1 MAMPANTEQLELE
14 HRVLVL
20 APIGRDA
27 QAAAQHLSES
37 KIGSVV
43 CDDLNDLLV
52 KLGEGAAAALVTEEA
67 FLRGG
72 TQALETW
79 VASQPPWSD
88 FPFIVLTSR
97 ATSAAAQGYRTRLL
111 ESLGNVSLLE
121 RPLNTV
127 TLMSAIRS
135 AMRARSRQYE
145 VHDHLRDRE
154 TFAAQL
160 EDQVRERTR
169 ELEQANEQ
177 LRQQIAERRQVE
189 AALQQAQKMEVIG
202 QMTGGVAH
210 DFNNLLTAV
219 LGNLELATRRGKDES
234 IRRYLEGATQAA
246 QRGAKITSQLLAFSR
261 TQRLQTQPVDLNAIV
276 TAMGDLLFRT
286 IGATVRVETILE
298 RSLWPATADPSQIEL
313 VVLNLAVNGRD
324 AMPDGGRL
332 TIATANVP
340 HGDRRKPAELP
351 PGDYVSVCVSDTGV
365 GMTEDV
371 LRKAFEPFF
380 TTKPVGSGTGLG
392 LSQVYGIA
400 KQTGGTVAI
409 DTQVDRGTTVR
420 VYLPRTTAA
429 PAVRPTDESQ
439 NVPLRR
445 HEATILV
452 VDDDRDVR
460 ELAISCL
467 ENLGYRVLAADGGQA
482 ALDLTAS
489 GATIDMILVDIAM
502 PEITGV
508 EVMEAILKKRPGI
521 PFLYMTG
528 YVGPTKLDPSE
539 QRVLKKPFTIAELA
553 AKVEELLFPGDA
565 VRGGKVIP
573 LVRPAS

>member
-1 MAMPANTEQLELE
+1 MSANSNQDLE

-27 QAAAQHLSES
+27 QAATRHLADSKLHSVICQDLDDLLAKLSE
-37 KIGSVV
+37 GSAV
-43 CDDLNDLLV
+43 
-52 KLGEGAAAALVTEEA
+52 ALVTEEA

-72 TQALETW
+72 TMALERW

-97 ATSAAAQGYRTRLL
+97 ATSVAAQAYRMRLL
-111 ESLGNVSLLE
+111 ECLGNVSLLE
-121 RPLNTV
+121 RPLNAV
-127 TLMSAIRS
+127 TLISSVRA
-135 AMRARSRQYE
+135 ALRARGRQYE
-145 VHDHLRDRE
+145 VQDHLLARE
-154 TFAAQL
+154 TIAAQL

-219 LGNLELATRRGKDES
+219 LGNLELATRRGTDEK
-234 IRRYLEGATQAA
+234 IRRYLDGATQAA
-246 QRGAKITSQLLAFSR
+246 HRGAKITSQLLAFSR
-261 TQRLQTQPVDLNAIV
+261 TQRLKTEPIDLNAIV

-298 RSLWPATADPSQIEL
+298 RQLWQATADPTQIES
-313 VVLNLAVNGRD
+313 VILNLAVNARD
-324 AMPDGGRL
+324 AMPEGGRL
-332 TIATANVP
+332 TIATSNVP
-340 HGDRRKPAELP
+340 HGDNSKPVELAV
-351 PGDYVSVCVSDTGV
+351 GDFVSVSVRDTGT
-365 GMTEDV
+365 GMTDEV

-400 KQTGGTVAI
+400 KQTGGTVSI
-409 DTQVDRGTTVR
+409 DTKVGSGTTVT
-420 VYLPRTTAA
+420 VYLPRTTAV
-429 PAVRPTDESQ
+429 PGVRPSEELRT
-439 NVPLRR
+439 VPLRK

-460 ELAISCL
+460 QLAVSCL
-467 ENLGYRVLAADGGQA
+467 ESLGYQVLAADGGPA
-482 ALDLTAS
+482 ALEMAGGTAN
-489 GATIDMILVDIAM
+489 IDMVLIDIAM

-508 EVMEAILKKRPGI
+508 EAMKAILKKRPHM

-539 QRVLKKPFTIAELA
+539 QRVLKKPFTIEELA
-553 AKVEELLFPGDA
+553 AKVEETLFPNDA
-565 VRGGKVIP
+565 ASAKVIS

>member
-1 MAMPANTEQLELE
+1 MSANSNQDLE

-27 QAAAQHLSES
+27 QAATQHLADS
-37 KIGSVV
+37 KLHSVI
-43 CDDLNDLLV
+43 CQDLDDLLA
-52 KLGEGAAAALVTEEA
+52 KLSEGSAVALVTEEA

-72 TQALETW
+72 TKALERW

-97 ATSAAAQGYRTRLL
+97 ATSAAAQAYRMRLL
-111 ESLGNVSLLE
+111 ECLGNVSLLE
-121 RPLNTV
+121 RPLNAV
-127 TLMSAIRS
+127 TLISSVRA
-135 AMRARSRQYE
+135 ALRARGRQYE
-145 VHDHLRDRE
+145 VQDHLLARE
-154 TFAAQL
+154 TIAAQL

-219 LGNLELATRRGKDES
+219 LGNLELATRRGTDEK
-234 IRRYLEGATQAA
+234 IRRYLDGATQAA
-246 QRGAKITSQLLAFSR
+246 HRGAKITSQLLAFSR
-261 TQRLQTQPVDLNAIV
+261 TQRLKTEPIDLNAIV

-298 RSLWPATADPSQIEL
+298 RQLWQATADPTQIES
-313 VVLNLAVNGRD
+313 VILNLAVNARD
-324 AMPDGGRL
+324 AMPEGGRL
-332 TIATANVP
+332 TIATSNVP
-340 HGDRRKPAELP
+340 HGDKSKPVELAV
-351 PGDYVSVCVSDTGV
+351 GDYVSVSVRDTGT
-365 GMTEDV
+365 GMTDEV

-400 KQTGGTVAI
+400 KQTGGTVSI
-409 DTQVDRGTTVR
+409 DTKVGSGTTVT
-420 VYLPRTTAA
+420 VYLPRTTAV
-429 PAVRPTDESQ
+429 PGVRPSEELRT
-439 NVPLRR
+439 VPLRK

-460 ELAISCL
+460 QLAVSCL
-467 ENLGYRVLAADGGQA
+467 ESLGYQVLAADGGPA
-482 ALDLTAS
+482 ALEMAASTAN
-489 GATIDMILVDIAM
+489 IDMVLIDIAM

-508 EVMEAILKKRPGI
+508 EAMDAILKKRPGV

-528 YVGPTKLDPSE
+528 YVGPSKLDPSE
-539 QRVLKKPFTIAELA
+539 HRILKKPFTIAELA
-553 AKVEELLFPGDA
+553 AKVEEILFPGDA
-565 VRGGKVIP
+565 GSASVIP

>member
-1 MAMPANTEQLELE
+1 MAMTANNEQLQQ
-14 HRVLVL
+14 RVLVL

-27 QAAAQHLSES
+27 QAAAKHIAERKLDST
-37 KIGSVV
+37 I
-43 CDDLNDLLV
+43 CDDIEDLVV
-52 KLGEGAAAALVTEEA
+52 KLGEGAASALVTEEA
-67 FLRGG
+67 FLQGG
-72 TQALETW
+72 TQAVEKW

-97 ATSAAAQGYRTRLL
+97 ATSAAAQGYRMRLL
-111 ESLGNVSLLE
+111 ESLGNVALLE
-121 RPLNTV
+121 RPLNAV
-127 TLMSAIRS
+127 TLMSAICS
-135 AMRARSRQYE
+135 AVRARRRQYE
-145 VHDHLRDRE
+145 VRDHLLDRE

-160 EDQVRERTR
+160 EDQVRERT
-169 ELEQANEQ
+169 EQLEQANEQ

-219 LGNLELATRRGKDES
+219 LGNLELATRRGKDEN

-246 QRGAKITSQLLAFSR
+246 QRGSKITSQLLAFSR
-261 TQRLQTQPVDLNAIV
+261 TQRLQIEPIDLNAIV
-276 TAMGDLLFRT
+276 TAMGDLFFRT
-286 IGATVRVETILE
+286 IGATVRIETILE
-298 RSLWPATADPSQIEL
+298 RTLWQATADPGQIES
-313 VVLNLAVNGRD
+313 VILNLAVNARD

-340 HGDRRKPAELP
+340 HGDRSKPAELAT
-351 PGDYVSVCVSDTGV
+351 GDYVSVSVTDTGT
-365 GMTEDV
+365 GMTGEV
-371 LRKAFEPFF
+371 LSKAFEPFF

-400 KQTGGTVAI
+400 KQTGGTVSI
-409 DTQVDRGTTVR
+409 DTKVGRGTTVT
-420 VYLPRTTAA
+420 VYLPRTTAI
-429 PAVRPTDESQ
+429 PAMRPSDEFR
-439 NVPLRR
+439 NVPLRT
-445 HEATILV
+445 HDATILV
-452 VDDDRDVR
+452 VDDDKDVR
-460 ELAISCL
+460 QLAVSCL
-467 ENLGYRVLAADGGQA
+467 ESLGYQVLAADGGHA
-482 ALDLTAS
+482 ALDLA
-489 GATIDMILVDIAM
+489 ANKAKIDMVLIDIAM

-508 EVMEAILKKRPGI
+508 EAMKAILRKRPGL

-553 AKVEELLFPGDA
+553 AKVEELLFPRDA
-565 VRGGKVIP
+565 DRGGNVVP

>member
-1 MAMPANTEQLELE
+1 MPANSERLEQ
-14 HRVLVL
+14 RVLVL

-27 QAAAQHLSES
+27 QAAAQHLAES
-37 KIGSVV
+37 RLHGVV
-43 CDDLNDLLV
+43 CENIDDLLV
-52 KLGEGAAAALVTEEA
+52 KLCEGAAIALVTEES

-72 TQALETW
+72 TQDLEKW

-97 ATSAAAQGYRTRLL
+97 ATSTAAQAYRMRLL

-121 RPLNTV
+121 RPLNSV

-135 AMRARSRQYE
+135 TMRARRRQYE
-145 VHDHLRDRE
+145 VQEYLLDRE

-160 EDQVRERTR
+160 EDQVRERTGQLR
-169 ELEQANEQ
+169 HANTQ

-219 LGNLELATRRGKDES
+219 LGNLELATRRSKDEN
-234 IRRYLEGATQAA
+234 IRRFLDGAMQAA

-261 TQRLQTQPVDLNAIV
+261 TQRLQSEPIDLNAIV
-276 TAMGDLLFRT
+276 TEMGDLLFRT
-286 IGATVRVETILE
+286 IGATIRIETILE
-298 RSLWPATADPSQIEL
+298 RRLWQATADPSQIES
-313 VVLNLAVNGRD
+313 VILNLAVNARD

-340 HGDRRKPAELP
+340 HGDGSKPTDLA
-351 PGDYVSVCVSDTGV
+351 PGDYACVSVSDTGT
-365 GMTEDV
+365 GMPDEV

-400 KQTGGTVAI
+400 KQTGGTVTI
-409 DTQVDRGTTVR
+409 ETKVGKGTTVR
-420 VYLPRTTAA
+420 VYLPRTTAL
-429 PAVRPTDESQ
+429 PIVRPADEVQ
-439 NVPLRR
+439 NTPLRE

-452 VDDDRDVR
+452 VDDDKDVR
-460 ELAISCL
+460 QMAISCL
-467 ENLGYRVLAADGGQA
+467 ESLGYQVLAADSGQR
-482 ALDLTAS
+482 ALDIVAS
-489 GATIDMILVDIAM
+489 GASIDLILIDIAM
-502 PEITGV
+502 PEVTGV
-508 EVMEAILKKRPGI
+508 EAMQSILKKRPAI

-539 QRVLKKPFTIAELA
+539 QRVLKKPFTIAELS
-553 AKVEELLFPGDA
+553 AKVEELLYPGEA
-565 VRGGKVIP
+565 AGSGKVIP
-573 LVRPAS
+573 LKPPARPAS

>member
-1 MAMPANTEQLELE
+1 MSANSNQDLE

-27 QAAAQHLSES
+27 QAATQHLADS
-37 KIGSVV
+37 KLHSVI
-43 CDDLNDLLV
+43 CQDLDDLLA
-52 KLGEGAAAALVTEEA
+52 KLSEGSAVALVTEEA

-72 TQALETW
+72 TKALERW

-97 ATSAAAQGYRTRLL
+97 ATSAAAQAYRMRLL
-111 ESLGNVSLLE
+111 ECLGNVSLLE
-121 RPLNTV
+121 RPLNAV
-127 TLMSAIRS
+127 TLISSVRA
-135 AMRARSRQYE
+135 ALRARGRQYE
-145 VHDHLRDRE
+145 VQDHLLARE
-154 TFAAQL
+154 TIAAQL

-219 LGNLELATRRGKDES
+219 LGNLELATRRGTDEK
-234 IRRYLEGATQAA
+234 IRRYLDGATQAA
-246 QRGAKITSQLLAFSR
+246 HRGAKITSQLLAFSR
-261 TQRLQTQPVDLNAIV
+261 TQRLKTEPIDLNAIV

-298 RSLWPATADPSQIEL
+298 RQLWQATADPTQIES
-313 VVLNLAVNGRD
+313 VILNLAVNARD
-324 AMPDGGRL
+324 AMPEGGRL
-332 TIATANVP
+332 TIATSNVP
-340 HGDRRKPAELP
+340 HGDKSKPVELAV
-351 PGDYVSVCVSDTGV
+351 GDYVSVSVRDTGT
-365 GMTEDV
+365 GMTDEV

-400 KQTGGTVAI
+400 KQTGGTVSI
-409 DTQVDRGTTVR
+409 DTKVGSGTTVT
-420 VYLPRTTAA
+420 VYLPRTTAV
-429 PAVRPTDESQ
+429 PGVRPSEELRT
-439 NVPLRR
+439 VPLRK

-460 ELAISCL
+460 QLAVSCL
-467 ENLGYRVLAADGGQA
+467 ESLGYQVLAADGGPA
-482 ALDLTAS
+482 ALEIAASTAN
-489 GATIDMILVDIAM
+489 IDMVLIDIAM

-508 EVMEAILKKRPGI
+508 EAMDAILKKRPGV

-528 YVGPTKLDPSE
+528 YVGPSKLDPSE
-539 QRVLKKPFTIAELA
+539 HRILKKPFTIAELA
-553 AKVEELLFPGDA
+553 AKVEEILFPGDA
-565 VRGGKVIP
+565 GSASVIP

>member
-1 MAMPANTEQLELE
+1 MTAVPEQVEQ
-14 HRVLVL
+14 RVLVL

-27 QAAAQHLSES
+27 QAAAQHLTENR
-37 KIGSVV
+37 IENIV
-43 CDDLNDLLV
+43 CDDVGDLLV
-52 KLGEGAAAALVTEEA
+52 KLGEGAAIALVTEEA

-72 TQALETW
+72 TQTLEKW

-88 FPFIVLTSR
+88 FPFIILTSR
-97 ATSAAAQGYRTRLL
+97 ATSAATLAYRMRLL

-121 RPLNTV
+121 RPLNAV
-127 TLMSAIRS
+127 TMMSGVHS
-135 AMRARSRQYE
+135 AMRARRRQYE
-145 VHDHLRDRE
+145 VRDRLLDRE
-154 TFAAQL
+154 KFAAEL
-160 EDQVRERTR
+160 EDQVRERTKQ
-169 ELEQANEQ
+169 LEQANDK

-219 LGNLELATRRGKDES
+219 LGNLELAARRGKDEN

-261 TQRLQTQPVDLNAIV
+261 TQRLQTEPIDLNAIV

-286 IGATVRVETILE
+286 IGATVRIETILE
-298 RSLWPATADPSQIEL
+298 GSLWPATADPSQIES
-313 VVLNLAVNGRD
+313 VILNLAVNARD
-324 AMPDGGRL
+324 AMTEGGRL

-340 HGDRRKPAELP
+340 HGDRTKPAELP
-351 PGDYVSVCVSDTGV
+351 SGDYVSVCVRDTGT
-365 GMTEDV
+365 GMTEEV
-371 LRKAFEPFF
+371 LGKAFEPFY

-409 DTQVDRGTTVR
+409 DTKVGKGTTVT
-420 VYLPRTTAA
+420 VYLPRAA
-429 PAVRPTDESQ
+429 ASPVVRPADESQ
-439 NVPLRR
+439 NVPLRK

-460 ELAISCL
+460 QLAVSCL
-467 ENLGYRVLAADGGQA
+467 ENLGYQVLAADGGQG
-482 ALDLTAS
+482 ALDITAS
-489 GATIDMILVDIAM
+489 DARIDMILIDVAM

-508 EVMEAILKKRPGI
+508 EVMDGVLKKRPGI

-553 AKVEELLFPGDA
+553 AKVEEVLFPREA
-565 VRGGKVIP
+565 VNGGNVIP
-573 LVRPAS
+573 LMRPAF

>member
-1 MAMPANTEQLELE
+1 MRMTAHTKQVER
-14 HRVLVL
+14 RVLVL

-27 QAAAQHLSES
+27 QAASQHLAEN
-37 KIGSVV
+37 KLDSVV
-43 CDDLNDLLV
+43 CDHIDDLLI
-52 KLGEGAAAALVTEEA
+52 KLAEGAALALVTEEA
-67 FLRGG
+67 FLRGR
-72 TQALETW
+72 TQALEKW

-97 ATSAAAQGYRTRLL
+97 ATSAAAQAYRMRLL

-121 RPLNTV
+121 RPLNAV

-135 AMRARSRQYE
+135 AMRARRRQYE
-145 VHDHLRDRE
+145 VQDHLFDRE

-169 ELEQANEQ
+169 QLEQANEQ
-177 LRQQIAERRQVE
+177 LRREIAERRQVE

-219 LGNLELATRRGKDES
+219 LGNLELATRRGRDDN

-261 TQRLQTQPVDLNAIV
+261 TQRLQIEAIDLNAIV
-276 TAMGDLLFRT
+276 TEMGDLLFRT
-286 IGATVRVETILE
+286 IGGTVRIETMLE
-298 RSLWPATADPSQIEL
+298 RRLWQAIADPSQI
-313 VVLNLAVNGRD
+313 VSVILNLAVNARD

-332 TIATANVP
+332 TITTGNVP
-340 HGDRRKPAELP
+340 DDDKRKPAELP
-351 PGDYVSVCVSDTGV
+351 SGEYVSVSVSDTGT
-365 GMTEDV
+365 GMTVEV

-409 DTQVDRGTTVR
+409 DTQLGKGTTVT
-420 VYLPRTTAA
+420 VYLPRTTAI
-429 PAVRPTDESQ
+429 PAVHSADEAK
-439 NVPLRR
+439 NVPFPS
-445 HEATILV
+445 HKATILV
-452 VDDDRDVR
+452 VDDDKDVR
-460 ELAISCL
+460 QMAVSCL
-467 ENLGYRVLAADGGQA
+467 ETLGYQVVTAEGGHAAVQIAGSED
-482 ALDLTAS
+482 S
-489 GATIDMILVDIAM
+489 IDMVLIDIAM
-502 PEITGV
+502 PEINGV
-508 EVMEAILKKRPGI
+508 EAIEAILMKRPGV

-553 AKVEELLFPGDA
+553 AKVEELLLPADA
-565 VRGGKVIP
+565 ASGGKVIP